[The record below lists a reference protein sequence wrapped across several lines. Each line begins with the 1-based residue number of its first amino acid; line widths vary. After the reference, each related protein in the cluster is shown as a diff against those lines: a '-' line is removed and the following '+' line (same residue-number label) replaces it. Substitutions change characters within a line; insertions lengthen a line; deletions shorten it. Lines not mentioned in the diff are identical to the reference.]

1 MTTLWAILS
10 DKQKIALAEWYE
22 QQYGKKFIPPVKEE
36 DAEKEVCASL
46 DS

>member
-1 MTTLWAILS
+1 MTTLW
-10 DKQKIALAEWYE
+10 DKLPNEQKIALAEWYE

-36 DAEKEVCASL
+36 YAEKEVCASL